1 MTVAGASAAGPDDD
15 VPPAWWRRPLRLV
28 LWAALAVFAWFAVSR
43 LVGAIDWHAVADAF
57 GHVPAWVILPLLALL
72 LLRQVLN
79 AVPLQQ
85 YVAGLSLFRSLQ
97 NDLAAYLVGSFT
109 PPPADVVV
117 RVSMFRAWGV
127 DPAAGLAGV
136 GLNTA
141 TFYAVRFGVPVVGV
155 VLLLLGEGVESRQW
169 VTALV
174 CGLVAAACVAALAML
189 LRSTTL
195 AAWMGR
201 QAGALVGRF
210 RKDVD
215 PQAWADYLVDLRART
230 SDRLRTGLVPS
241 LLALVAMVLADGSM
255 LLLALRAVGVPMSAL
270 TAVDVLAAFLV
281 AYPITL
287 MPMFGFGIMDAV
299 LVGAW
304 TTIAGVA
311 WEPEIVAATIVWRV
325 VTIVGPLVLGLA
337 VVAFWRR
344 RAGDSTDDGATAP

>member
-1 MTVAGASAAGPDDD
+1 MTDTDAPADDE
-15 VPPAWWRRPLRLV
+15 VPRAWWRRPLRLL
-28 LWAALAVFAWFAVSR
+28 LWAALAVFAWFALVR
-43 LVGAIDWHAVADAF
+43 LVGAIDWRAVAEAF
-57 GHVPAWVILPLLALL
+57 GHVPGWVVLPLLALL
-72 LLRQVLN
+72 VVRQVLN

-85 YVAGLSLFRSLQ
+85 YVAHLSLFRSLQ

-141 TFYAVRFGVPVVGV
+141 TFYAVRFGVPVVGLG
-155 VLLLLGEGVESRQW
+155 LLLLGEGVEARQW
-169 VTALV
+169 ATALASA
-174 CGLVAAACVAALAML
+174 LVAAVCVAGLAML

-201 QAGALVGRF
+201 RAGALVGRF
-210 RKDVD
+210 RADVD

-241 LLALVAMVLADGSM
+241 LLALFAMVLVDGAM
-255 LLLALRAVGVPMSAL
+255 LLLALRAVGVPVSAL

-311 WEPEIVAATIVWRV
+311 WEADIVAATIVWRV
-325 VTIVGPLVLGLA
+325 VTIVGPLVLGLG

-344 RAGDSTDDGATAP
+344 RAGESAADELATS

>member
-1 MTVAGASAAGPDDD
+1 MTDTDAPADDE
-15 VPPAWWRRPLRLV
+15 VPRAWWRRPLRLL
-28 LWAALAVFAWFAVSR
+28 LWAALAVFAWFALVR
-43 LVGAIDWHAVADAF
+43 LVGAIDWRAVAEAF
-57 GHVPAWVILPLLALL
+57 GHVPGWVVLPLLALL
-72 LLRQVLN
+72 VVRQVLN

-85 YVAGLSLFRSLQ
+85 YVAHLSLFRSLQ

-141 TFYAVRFGVPVVGV
+141 TFYAVRFGVPVVGLG
-155 VLLLLGEGVESRQW
+155 LLLLGEGVEARQW
-169 VTALV
+169 ATALASA
-174 CGLVAAACVAALAML
+174 LVAAVCVAGLAML

-201 QAGALVGRF
+201 RAGALVGRF
-210 RKDVD
+210 GADVD

-241 LLALVAMVLADGSM
+241 LLALFAMVLVDGAM
-255 LLLALRAVGVPMSAL
+255 LLLALRAVGVPVSAL

-311 WEPEIVAATIVWRV
+311 WEADIVAATIVWRV
-325 VTIVGPLVLGLA
+325 VTIVGPLVLGLG

-344 RAGDSTDDGATAP
+344 RAGESAADELATS

>member
-1 MTVAGASAAGPDDD
+1 MTDTDAPADDE
-15 VPPAWWRRPLRLV
+15 VPRAWWRRPLRLL
-28 LWAALAVFAWFAVSR
+28 LWAALAVFAWFALVR
-43 LVGAIDWHAVADAF
+43 LVGAIDWRAVAEAF
-57 GHVPAWVILPLLALL
+57 GHVPGWVVLPLLALL
-72 LLRQVLN
+72 VVRQVLN

-85 YVAGLSLFRSLQ
+85 YVAHLSLFRSLQ

-141 TFYAVRFGVPVVGV
+141 TFYAVRFGVPVVGLG
-155 VLLLLGEGVESRQW
+155 LLLLGEGVEARQW
-169 VTALV
+169 ATAHASAH
-174 CGLVAAACVAALAML
+174 VAAVCVAGLAML

-201 QAGALVGRF
+201 RAGALVGRF
-210 RKDVD
+210 RADVD

-241 LLALVAMVLADGSM
+241 LLALFAMVLVDGAM
-255 LLLALRAVGVPMSAL
+255 LLLALRAVGVPVSAL

-311 WEPEIVAATIVWRV
+311 WEADIVAATIVWRV
-325 VTIVGPLVLGLA
+325 VTIVGPLVLGLG

-344 RAGDSTDDGATAP
+344 RAGESAADELATS

>member
-1 MTVAGASAAGPDDD
+1 MTDTDAPADDE
-15 VPPAWWRRPLRLV
+15 VPRAWWRRPLRLL
-28 LWAALAVFAWFAVSR
+28 LWAALAVFAWFALVR
-43 LVGAIDWHAVADAF
+43 LVGAIDWRAVAEAF
-57 GHVPAWVILPLLALL
+57 GHVPGWVVVPLLALL
-72 LLRQVLN
+72 VVRQVLN

-85 YVAGLSLFRSLQ
+85 YVAHLSLFRSLQ

-141 TFYAVRFGVPVVGV
+141 TFYAVRFGVPVVGLG
-155 VLLLLGEGVESRQW
+155 LLLLGEGVEARQW
-169 VTALV
+169 ATALASA
-174 CGLVAAACVAALAML
+174 LVAAVCVAGLAML

-201 QAGALVGRF
+201 RAGALVGRF
-210 RKDVD
+210 RADVD

-241 LLALVAMVLADGSM
+241 LLALFAMVLVDGAM
-255 LLLALRAVGVPMSAL
+255 LLLALRAVGVPVSAL

-311 WEPEIVAATIVWRV
+311 WEADIVAATIVWRV
-325 VTIVGPLVLGLA
+325 VTIVGPLVLGLG

-344 RAGDSTDDGATAP
+344 RAGESAADELATS